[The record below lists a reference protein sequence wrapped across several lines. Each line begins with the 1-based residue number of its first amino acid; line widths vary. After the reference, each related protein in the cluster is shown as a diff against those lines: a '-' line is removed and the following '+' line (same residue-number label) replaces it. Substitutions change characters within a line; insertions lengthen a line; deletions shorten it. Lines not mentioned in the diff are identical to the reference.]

1 MNDTVAFL
9 VKEREVTWGSWEDES
24 FRELQ
29 RAAIDDIEKL
39 ILNFNFSR
47 NFVTSEWTRTPTSPP
62 SCQPCNFPK
71 FLDLRTAL
79 QLSEAIWS
87 SLELMFT
94 NDSQRFKEL
103 TERDSKSWR
112 QTQRKTE
119 KRTRTQRDAKHSQK
133 PIKEKQQ
140 KAALPV
146 LVSIGGRLADFAR
159 KQRIAI

>member
-62 SCQPCNFPK
+62 SWKPCKFPTFPKLPIRATRTRTPTFSSSCQPYNFPK
-71 FLDLRTAL
+71 VLADLRTAL
-79 QLSEAIWS
+79 SKTFTATSQLRNEHAQACDNLLSYPKWDSEVSYNS
-87 SLELMFT
+87 SHSALCFRSIS
-94 NDSQRFKEL
+94 SQSYWWHR
-103 TERDSKSWR
+103 
-112 QTQRKTE
+112 
-119 KRTRTQRDAKHSQK
+119 
-133 PIKEKQQ
+133 
-140 KAALPV
+140 
-146 LVSIGGRLADFAR
+146 
-159 KQRIAI
+159 